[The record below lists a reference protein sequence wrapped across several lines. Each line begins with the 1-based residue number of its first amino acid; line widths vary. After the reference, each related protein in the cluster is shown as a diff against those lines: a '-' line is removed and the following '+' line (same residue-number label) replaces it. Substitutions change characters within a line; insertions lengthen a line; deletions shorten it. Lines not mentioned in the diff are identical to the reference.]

1 MKITITPTTKLVTVR
16 QPGGGEVE
24 ARIWEGSFQGASV
37 QLWIVRVAVP
47 ISAAPAVHEEFARR
61 LQEKTP
67 PTADAAAI
75 PARMFL

>member
-1 MKITITPTTKLVTVR
+1 MKITITPTTKVVQVR

-24 ARIWEGSFQGASV
+24 ARIWEGSFEGATV

-61 LQEKTP
+61 LKEQNA
-67 PTADAAAI
+67 PTADVAAI
-75 PARMFL
+75 PARMIL